1 MKLNIATTLIA
12 LCLALPVASSG
23 AVAAQEEGDCIQ
35 GRQIQEAI
43 SDGLIMELA
52 QALQLAGIDGKPL
65 SEPEVC
71 RFGGEMQYR
80 VNIMNANGEAE
91 RVVLNA
97 EAN

>member
-1 MKLNIATTLIA
+1 MKLKVASILCAF
-12 LCLALPVASSG
+12 CLALPLVSSG
-23 AVAAQEEGDCIQ
+23 AVAAQEEGECIQ

-52 QALQLAGIDGKPL
+52 EALQIAGIDGKPL

-71 RFGGEMQYR
+71 RFDGEIQYR
-80 VNIMNANGEAE
+80 VNIMNPNGEAE

-97 EAN
+97 QAD